1 MANLERITGV
11 ALGVV
16 GHLAGEEF
24 NVSSAKAHPV
34 NLDQNVIWARI
45 RIGDLL
51 NGPGPSSGQRE
62 GPHS

>member
-1 MANLERITGV
+1 MTLRE
-11 ALGVV
+11 V

-24 NVSSAKAHPV
+24 DVSSAQAHPV
-34 NLDQNVIWARI
+34 NLDENVVWAGI